1 MGVGGGGGRL
11 VWEKTFPVQSEPSG
25 GKVTGL
31 EGKSGCTGTLGW
43 EGQEEV
49 VQLEWLWDSMGEEPS
64 FHAPADVD
72 PVGCVTLSG
81 LVSLLKLLA

>member
-25 GKVTGL
+25 GKETGL

-43 EGQEEV
+43 EGQEVV

-81 LVSLLKLLA
+81 LLSLLKLLA